1 MKIIYYF
8 KVYHL
13 PNMPK
18 QYLKS
23 INFNVEVILNTY
35 LVVVSVGDDVTR
47 PRIGV
52 HFVSS
57 CCLLFYDGLGS
68 LYAQSGRF
76 VRFF

>member
-1 MKIIYYF
+1 MEIIYYF

-47 PRIGV
+47 PRASV

-57 CCLLFYDGLGS
+57 RRLLFYDGLGS
-68 LYAQSGRF
+68 LYAKSGRF